1 MSAHDAASCA
11 PWGPAPRI
19 NDGGESADRRAAHR
33 AVAWSAGCLF
43 VAGALELV
51 VAAIGHSAGLL
62 GDAFHNLADVGT
74 SAIVF
79 VGLRVSRRPA
89 TASHPYGW
97 DRAEDLSG
105 LGVALLIWA
114 SAALALVVSVRKLVD
129 GTTASHVGA
138 GVVAAAIAVAAN
150 LLVARYKLRVGR
162 RIRSAALV
170 ADARHSWIDAA
181 SSAGALLGLAGVAAG
196 LRWADAVAG
205 LVIAGIV
212 VHVAYDV
219 TRDVVVRLVDGV
231 APETL
236 EAATAAAGA
245 VAGVSHVHAKGRWT
259 GRALIVEVE
268 GYVEPDTPVEACE
281 RIGDEV
287 RRAVAEAVPE
297 TRVVTFSARALSRGG

>member
-1 MSAHDAASCA
+1 MSVHDAGSCA

-19 NDGGESADRRAAHR
+19 NDDGESEDRRAAHR
-33 AVAWSAGCLF
+33 AVAWSAGSLF
-43 VAGALELV
+43 AAGALELG
-51 VAAIGHSAGLL
+51 VAALGHSAGLL
-62 GDAFHNLADVGT
+62 GDALHNLADVGT

-105 LGVALLIWA
+105 LGVALLVWA

-129 GTTASHVGA
+129 GTTASHLGV
-138 GVVAAAIAVAAN
+138 GVVAAAVAVAAN

-181 SSAGALLGLAGVAAG
+181 SSAGALLGLGAVAVG
-196 LRWADAVAG
+196 LRWADGVAG
-205 LVIAGIV
+205 LLIAGIV
-212 VHVAYDV
+212 AHVAYGV
-219 TRDVVVRLVDGV
+219 TRDVVGRLVDAV
-231 APETL
+231 SPETL
-236 EAATAAAGA
+236 EAAAAAATG
-245 VAGVSHVHAKGRWT
+245 VAGVSHVHAKGRWA
-259 GRALIVEVE
+259 GRALLVEVE
-268 GYVEPDTPVEACE
+268 VYVAPDTPVEACE

-287 RRAVAEAVPE
+287 RRAVAVAVPE
-297 TRVVTFSARALSRGG
+297 TRVVTFSARSLSRGG

>member
-1 MSAHDAASCA
+1 MSHDVGSCA

-19 NDGGESADRRAAHR
+19 NDGAESADRRAAHR
-33 AVAWSAGCLF
+33 AVAWSAGGLCL
-43 VAGALELV
+43 AGAVELV
-51 VAAIGHSAGLL
+51 VAALGHSAGLL

-74 SAIVF
+74 SGIVF

-114 SAALALVVSVRKLVD
+114 SAALALVVSVRKLLD
-129 GTTASHVGA
+129 GATASHLGVG
-138 GVVAAAIAVAAN
+138 VAAAALAVIAN

-170 ADARHSWIDAA
+170 ADAHHSWIDAA

-196 LRWADAVAG
+196 LWWADGVAG
-205 LVIAGIV
+205 LLITGIV
-212 VHVAYDV
+212 AHVAYDV
-219 TRDVVVRLVDGV
+219 SRDVIVRLVDAV

-236 EAATAAAGA
+236 EAATAAASA
-245 VAGVSHVHAKGRWT
+245 VAGVGHVHAKGRWT

-268 GYVEPDTPVEACE
+268 GYVAPETSVEACE

-287 RRAVAEAVPE
+287 RKAVAEAVPE
-297 TRVVTFSARALSRGG
+297 TRVVTFSARSLSRED